1 MRIFSIKL
9 TIEGVMSNIRKQF
22 RYIEDKIS
30 FTASI
35 EELENILGKKQSAL
49 QALLEIED
57 DLDDET
63 FISRANGYATTKW
76 GKDVIEDRI
85 ELYKSQIAQIEQWIT
100 TF

>member
-1 MRIFSIKL
+1 MRIFSIKQA
-9 TIEGVMSNIRKQF
+9 IEIDMNNTSKQL
-22 RYIEDKIS
+22 RYIEDKIA
-30 FTASI
+30 FTASV
-35 EELENILGKKQSAL
+35 EELKIILSKKQLAL

-85 ELYKSQIAQIEQWIT
+85 ELDKIQIAQIEQWIT

>member
-1 MRIFSIKL
+1 MADIK
-9 TIEGVMSNIRKQF
+9 KQF
-22 RYIEDKIS
+22 KYEGDKIG
-30 FTASI
+30 FRASLEDLKLELSKKERALTCLLDV
-35 EELENILGKKQSAL
+35 EE
-49 QALLEIED
+49 

>member
-9 TIEGVMSNIRKQF
+9 TIEGVMSNIRKPF

-30 FTASI
+30 VTATI
-35 EELENILGKKQSAL
+35 EELKNILGKKQSAL

-85 ELYKSQIAQIEQWIT
+85 ELYKSQIAQIEKWIT